1 MSAFMGGKMKIKG
14 NMGLAQKFGALA
26 TAAMKAPAAKKPKG
40 GADAPKPSSAAGGGP
55 AGFGS
60 TAVFERISANLR
72 SQPSLAKKVG
82 GVFLFKVSGARQD
95 TAVMPP
101 RS

>member
-1 MSAFMGGKMKIKG
+1 MSAMAMG
-14 NMGLAQKFGALA
+14 MGVQ
-26 TAAMKAPAAKKPKG
+26 KPKG
-40 GADAPKPSSAAGGGP
+40 GADAPKPSSTAGGGP
-55 AGFGS
+55 AVFGS

-95 TAVMPP
+95 AAVMPP
-101 RS
+101 